1 MADLLSGY
9 RERLL
14 ATGID
19 PGDASWN
26 EVTPEWRAAEIAS
39 GEWRHQERHRASKA
53 DPSKALDLAVSGL
66 EETYAML
73 SGMPEHMSNQIMRR
87 SLLQSGERVKA
98 RILLNLSGLKV
109 REVTGRTVAAHEG
122 EPVRVKRWRSTGTVQ
137 ATYHFPTRAALG
149 IDPKD
154 KHFYPAAL
162 EYGSPKMTPKRYIR
176 DAVNLMETGEHARIA
191 LDIRT
196 GIERYATRLAKRVIK
211 ASA

>member
-1 MADLLSGY
+1 MPVAAMDMT
-9 RERLL
+9 
-14 ATGID
+14 ATGL
-19 PGDASWN
+19 
-26 EVTPEWRAAEIAS
+26 AET
-39 GEWRHQERHRASKA
+39 
-53 DPSKALDLAVSGL
+53 L
-66 EETYAML
+66 AML
-73 SGMPEHMSNQIMRR
+73 DGMPEDMGRKVLR
-87 SLLQSGERVKA
+87 ASLKQSGERVKA

-122 EPVRVKRWRSTGTVQ
+122 EPVRVKRWRTTGTVQ
-137 ATYHFPTRAALG
+137 ATYHFPTREALG

-196 GIERYATRLAKRVIK
+196 GIERYATRLAKRAIK
-211 ASA
+211 ATA